1 MSFIKYIFGF
11 LYERNWHTG
20 ERQISYTRLSLFSA
34 LVFLIVLGLFLVWL
48 MQLPVEY
55 SASE

>member
-11 LYERNWHTG
+11 LYERNWHSG
-20 ERQISYTRLSLFSA
+20 EMEISYVRLSIFSA
-34 LVFLIVLGLFLVWL
+34 LVFLLVLGLVLIWL

-55 SASE
+55 RASE